1 MKKPQEWYNALE
13 PSPNQVKAPT
23 MKTLLNPDEQTP
35 LSSTNS
41 GKSMIAKANNRKLGL
56 HLFFWCHSF
65 SPSTMEQYSWKTLGL
80 AVQFVDGL
88 KVTSED

>member
-1 MKKPQEWYNALE
+1 MKKPQEWYNPLE

-56 HLFFWCHSF
+56 HLFFWRHSF
-65 SPSTMEQYSWKTLGL
+65 IFSFLFFSSLSTSTDPTSSLGT
-80 AVQFVDGL
+80 A
-88 KVTSED
+88 